1 MARATTKKKTTKQLT
16 FGQKAVR
23 WVFRPMPLTIAAVL
37 STVWLCWPMVQQKL
51 PKLDNREEYQ
61 VGVDQVVIS
70 PAPRWVP
77 EDLVQR
83 VFARADFGDSLSLQD
98 PMVSEK
104 IALAFHTHPWIEQL
118 KRVRKSFPAKITV
131 EVVYREPV
139 AMVQV
144 VGGGYLPIDK
154 FGVLLPDEDFS
165 SADIDRYPIITDV
178 TSIPIRRGESWGDAA
193 VVGAAE
199 LAAVLTRTNEGE
211 QSWWRALGLQAIRA
225 PQQVAIG
232 NDAANLQYRLVTPG
246 GSEILWGRSPST
258 QHPAELKVAQKLERM
273 AEYHRS
279 YNGFDDAPAPFLID
293 IRDWQRTERRLLATE
308 PTGTSFQ

>member
-16 FGQKAVR
+16 FRQKAVR

-51 PKLDNREEYQ
+51 PTLDDREEYRI
-61 VGVDQVVIS
+61 GVDQIVIS

-77 EDLVQR
+77 VDLVQR

-131 EVVYREPV
+131 DVVYREPV

-154 FGVLLPDEDFS
+154 FGHLLPDEDFS
-165 SADIDRYPIITDV
+165 PADIDRYPIIANV

-199 LAAVLTRTNEGE
+199 LAAVLTKKNDGE
-211 QSWWRALGLQAIRA
+211 QSWWRALELKAILA

-232 NDAANLQYRLVTPG
+232 KDAANLQYRLVTAG
-246 GSEILWGRSPST
+246 GSQILWGRSPAT
-258 QHPAELKVAQKLERM
+258 RHPAELKVGQKLERM

-279 YNGFDDAPAPFLID
+279 YNGFDAAPAPVVID
-293 IRDWQRTERRLLATE
+293 IRDWQHTRHSPLAKE
-308 PTGTSFQ
+308 SSDTSFQ